1 MHSGY
6 ARHRPQLI
14 ESGVRLL
21 EQQPH
26 GRGSDISLFGS
37 KGTGLHTKAFVAD
50 ERIGFIGSFNFDPRS
65 ASLNTEM
72 GVLFE
77 HPPLAKKMREVFALE
92 TSPSLSY
99 RVLLSEDRKLR
110 WEGDTQG
117 ALRVFNREPET
128 HWSRR
133 LAVWL
138 IGWLPIQS
146 QL

>member
-1 MHSGY
+1 M
-6 ARHRPQLI
+6 
-14 ESGVRLL
+14 RLT
-21 EQQPH
+21 
-26 GRGSDISLFGS
+26 SLFLDRVAP
-37 KGTGLHTKAFVAD
+37 GLHTKAFVAD
-50 ERIGFIGSFNFDPRS
+50 ERLGFIGSFNFDPRS

-77 HPPLAKKMREVFALE
+77 HVPLAKKMREVFELE
-92 TSPSLSY
+92 TSPSMSYQVSLSHG
-99 RVLLSEDRKLR
+99 KLR
-110 WEGDTQG
+110 WEGDSHG

-138 IGWLPIQS
+138 IAWLPIQS